1 MNRKYCIFN
10 SNKSCDNCGEC
21 EKCDLNRNKMC
32 NNCGKC
38 LEMEGFDMK
47 AVKIDS
53 IIENKDEAIEYDKNL
68 IKKGDEFN
76 DNEDVEIFDDYID
89 GYVYEKENFD
99 YIEENMEFI
108 DDIDGL
114 RELLEDEN
122 EVSTMMVEEFPGLYK
137 LNR

>member
-1 MNRKYCIFN
+1 
-10 SNKSCDNCGEC
+10 
-21 EKCDLNRNKMC
+21 
-32 NNCGKC
+32 
-38 LEMEGFDMK
+38 MEGFDMK